1 MDEIAQLT
9 EVETEEVPPLI
20 PADLRL
26 DHLNE
31 RQLEAVLLTEGP
43 VLLIAGPGT
52 GKTRV
57 LTQRIAYIVNEGYA
71 SPHSML
77 AITFTRKAAQ
87 EMRTRLTHILGLEA
101 DEPNVLTF
109 HALGLE
115 MVKANLDYFGYIQ
128 DGLSVFDAQC
138 SKTLL
143 RRVMKELE
151 LSEERYPLEEIH
163 QAIVRAKERLQGPE
177 LFEGNSS
184 DPAREALGKIYSL
197 YQGLLL
203 ENNAVDLPDLVRL
216 PVRLLEEDAETLTY
230 YQNKYLYLLV
240 DELQDTSAAQY
251 RLLKLL
257 ASQNQNLFCVGSPA
271 QAIYSWRNADIRIIL
286 ERFREDFPLATTLL
300 LERNYRST
308 GNILSVARTAIAR
321 LNYDE
326 QELVP
331 SKPSGDPV
339 RIVTILGERE
349 EARFVA
355 EEITSLAE
363 SGSLEYR
370 DCAVLYRVN
379 AQARPLEQAFLAAGI
394 PYVLVGTLRFL
405 RWREVADTLAYLRLI
420 HNPQDGISLERIINR
435 PPRGFGKKSIETLQG
450 DEAGLSMEGITDLY
464 ANNALPQKLMEK
476 VAGFFDL
483 LSDLQGASEEMYPGD
498 LVDYVLSR
506 TGYLHW
512 LEKDVLFRERNE
524 NLHLLKR
531 LAEPYTQGSPR
542 DALQRFLEE
551 IDLLSEGDLVD
562 WDRERDAVT
571 LSTVHGAKGL
581 EFPVVFLV
589 GLEEGTFPHYRA
601 SYRGT
606 LDEER
611 RLFYVGVTRAMEKL
625 YLVHAR
631 RREINGELR
640 MRDRSRFLRDLPR
653 EALEYR
659 YS

>member
-1 MDEIAQLT
+1 
-9 EVETEEVPPLI
+9 
-20 PADLRL
+20 
-26 DHLNE
+26 
-31 RQLEAVLLTEGP
+31 LEAVRLTEGP

-57 LTQRIAYIVNEGYA
+57 LTQRIAYIVSEGYA
-71 SPHSML
+71 SPYSIL

-87 EMRTRLTHILGLEA
+87 EMRTRLTHILGPEA
-101 DEPNVLTF
+101 DDLNVLTF

-115 MVKANLDYFGYIQ
+115 MVKANLDYFGYVQ
-128 DGLSVFDAQC
+128 DGLSVFDAQR
-138 SKTLL
+138 SQTLL

-151 LSEERYPLEEIH
+151 LSEEEYPLEEIH

-177 LFEGNSS
+177 LFESNSG
-184 DPAREALGKIYSL
+184 DAAREALGKIYSL
-197 YQGLLL
+197 YQSLLV
-203 ENNAVDLPDLVRL
+203 ENNAVDLPDLIRL
-216 PVRLLEEDAETLTY
+216 PVHLLEDETETLAY
-230 YQNKYLYLLV
+230 YQSRYLYLLV

-251 RLLKLL
+251 RFLKLM
-257 ASQNQNLFCVGSPA
+257 AGQHQNLFCVGSPA

-286 ERFREDFPLATTLL
+286 ERFKEDFPLATTLL

-308 GNILSVARTAIAR
+308 GNILSVAATAIAG
-321 LNYDE
+321 LNYEE

-331 SKPSGDPV
+331 SRPSGDPV
-339 RIVTILGERE
+339 RVVTVLGEKE
-349 EARFVA
+349 EARLVA
-355 EEITSLAE
+355 QEITSLVKN
-363 SGSLEYR
+363 GHFKYR
-370 DCAVLYRVN
+370 ECAVLYRVN
-379 AQARPLEQAFLAAGI
+379 AQARPIEQAFLAAGI

-435 PPRGFGKKSIETLQG
+435 PPRGFGEKSIEILQG
-450 DEAGLSMEGITDLY
+450 EQAGLSMEVITDLY
-464 ANNALPQKLMEK
+464 ANNALPEKLMEK
-476 VAGFFDL
+476 VADFLDL
-483 LSDLQGASEEMYPGD
+483 LSDLQQASEEMYPGD
-498 LVDYVLSR
+498 LIDYILTE
-506 TGYLHW
+506 TGYLDW

-531 LAEPYTQGSPR
+531 LAEPHTQGTPR
-542 DALQRFLEE
+542 EGLQRFLEE

-571 LSTVHGAKGL
+571 LSTIHGAKGL

-653 EALEYR
+653 EALEYQ
-659 YS
+659 YG